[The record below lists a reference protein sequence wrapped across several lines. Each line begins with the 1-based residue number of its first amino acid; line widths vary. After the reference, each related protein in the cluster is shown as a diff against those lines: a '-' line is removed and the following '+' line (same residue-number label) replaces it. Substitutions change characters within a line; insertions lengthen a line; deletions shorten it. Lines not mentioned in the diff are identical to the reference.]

1 MLYQGEQCGGHAEPE
16 LAHDADDGLILLQRC
31 VCCGHRFAEA
41 VIEDR
46 KSTRLNSSHIPLS
59 RMPSSA

>member
-41 VIEDR
+41 VIDR
-46 KSTRLNSSHIPLS
+46 HHAE
-59 RMPSSA
+59 SATVACTAAA